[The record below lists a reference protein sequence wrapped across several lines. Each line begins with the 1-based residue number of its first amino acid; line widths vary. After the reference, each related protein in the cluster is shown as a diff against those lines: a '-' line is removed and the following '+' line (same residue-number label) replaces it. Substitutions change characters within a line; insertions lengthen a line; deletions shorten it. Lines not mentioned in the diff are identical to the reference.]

1 MYKFLTEG
9 TIKLQNKFIKW
20 MNFKSSFTW
29 YHDIMQSIDSFTFK
43 GIIFQYTITLVFLE
57 VEDELESIT
66 YQPVE

>member
-1 MYKFLTEG
+1 
-9 TIKLQNKFIKW
+9 
-20 MNFKSSFTW
+20 
-29 YHDIMQSIDSFTFK
+29 MQSIDSFTFK